1 VYLRPDDWL
10 ATVEREYLRDF
21 VAAGGAAVKLAVA
34 PEPVAGGTRDRLER
48 LAGEYGYCFAA
59 VDSARTKIHMIDH
72 LFHAVARQLD
82 WDALARD
89 YVRALLAA
97 NGYAVPTDP
106 ESFHYAHVAE
116 LNRYPESELRRDVRE
131 WLADRV
137 YRDYAMAQEF
147 RIAMLRLCQAQLD
160 GGEVVQAEAA
170 AIRHW
175 LRGELRLISALKA
188 ALIFQKIARH
198 NARDML
204 FSLAHW
210 LRLVGRQGLVLTLD
224 ITRYTAGRRPPEPD
238 GTLYHTTAAA
248 MDAYEV
254 LRQFIDGTDELEASF
269 IAVTAPPEFLEDER
283 RGLAKYDALRLRVWD
298 EVRDRQRANP
308 LSALVRLRDD
318 AAELGSAW
326 GTTAG
331 VGDAAG
337 EPSGPANGAGMPGG
351 DRIMRGA
358 PDDSERAG
366 AANGGWAP

>member
-1 VYLRPDDWL
+1 VYLRPEDWL

-21 VAAGGAAVKLAVA
+21 VGAGGAAVKLAVTLPPLGA
-34 PEPVAGGTRDRLER
+34 DDVRTPLQR
-48 LAGEYGYCFAA
+48 LAAEYGYCYAA
-59 VDSARTKIHMIDH
+59 VDSATTKLHMIDH

-82 WDALARD
+82 WDALAHD

-97 NGYAVPTDP
+97 NGHAVPAEPDAF
-106 ESFHYAHVAE
+106 EYGRIAE

-131 WLADRV
+131 WLTDRV

-160 GGEVVQAEAA
+160 RGEAVQAEAT

-175 LRGELRLISALKA
+175 LRGELRLISALKS

-198 NARDML
+198 NARDMF

-210 LRLVGRQGLVLTLD
+210 LRLVGRQGLVLALD
-224 ITRYTAGRRPPEPD
+224 ITRYTAGRRPSEPD

-254 LRQFIDGTDELEASF
+254 LRQFIDSTDELEACF
-269 IAVTAPPEFLEDER
+269 VAVTAPPEFLEDER

-298 EVRDRQRANP
+298 EVRDRYRANP
-308 LSALVRLRDD
+308 LSSLVRLRAD
-318 AAELGSAW
+318 AVEA
-326 GTTAG
+326 
-331 VGDAAG
+331 
-337 EPSGPANGAGMPGG
+337 SGPNGA
-351 DRIMRGA
+351 
-358 PDDSERAG
+358 E
-366 AANGGWAP
+366 